1 MIVAGEVLLLV
12 GLIILAKVGLI
23 SISRREQL
31 VWPLALVFGL
41 IARGIAVKL
50 YVSVADEYRNARLS
64 RLVWLAFAFN
74 AAVLF
79 VRALVCN
86 DIIAGLTDNYY
97 HTPLR
102 GLLNHLFSVPASI
115 LLLSGLVGMLQ
126 SYRHAGLGTK
136 LTRRDYILIGIA
148 LALFGWLLI
157 FHENL
162 EEGHSPWIINRMLQP
177 VDLAL
182 LAAASVVSIVLHR
195 YTAVMQGG
203 KMAIVLRWLVLY
215 GALTGFL
222 VLMIQV
228 VLPIIQRTVPF
239 DATPLTYLWA
249 LVPWLTTL
257 AAATRAEMTAEV
269 MTRVAKLKQAGRHE
283 PVVSGLGADELSA

>member
-1 MIVAGEVLLLV
+1 MIVAGEVLLLAS
-12 GLIILAKVGLI
+12 LIILAKVGLI
-23 SISRREQL
+23 SRRGQL
-31 VWPLALVFGL
+31 AWVLALPFGL
-41 IARGIAVKL
+41 LARGIAFKL
-50 YVSVADEYRNARLS
+50 YVAVADEYRHARLS
-64 RLVWLAFAFN
+64 RLVWLAFALN

-79 VRALVCN
+79 VRGLVCN
-86 DIIAGLTDNYY
+86 DIIAGLTDDYY

-126 SYRHAGLGTK
+126 SYRNAGLGTK
-136 LTRRDYILIGIA
+136 LTRRDYVLIGTL
-148 LALFGWLLI
+148 LALLGWLLI

-162 EEGHSPWIINRMLQP
+162 EEGHSPWTINRILQP
-177 VDLAL
+177 VDLTL

-195 YTAVMQGG
+195 YTVVMQGG

-228 VLPIIQRTVPF
+228 VLPIIQPVVPF
-239 DATPLTYLWA
+239 DATPLKYLWV
-249 LVPWLTTL
+249 LVPWFTTL

-269 MTRVAKLKQAGRHE
+269 MARVAKLKQTGGRHG
-283 PVVSGLGADELSA
+283 VVVPALRAEGSS